1 MPVPCRRCSVRHC
14 CPRCSFHGF
23 GRRFAC
29 IAIPGLVP
37 YNDEAGELF
46 HLPLFTG
53 LALLAY
59 GLRLRFRFTEQE
71 SCQGYVIPVLGSTR
85 LRRRLV
91 TLLLMWTPVVLMVTP
106 VSNEF
111 SGWVRSGSWAVSALA
126 GIGAGIAGCRIGL
139 ALCRFS
145 GGQLVLSLGL
155 ASIVAPICNYL
166 VLLCPEP
173 YWVIPALLF
182 PALFA
187 LLPSVYPTAS
197 GEEGEHTY
205 PFSRIPLFLWCGCL
219 LTAFSES
226 AYYNLYG
233 ALEPVMPGPSL
244 SVLVLVVLGG
254 LSALL
259 VLGQAHRSPIWYAF
273 LLVIP
278 VLVVGYTAWP
288 LLHRESP
295 GLSLGGLLFGYT
307 LLNIYM
313 MTAFLHTVS
322 YRKGTRR
329 LQLLACGIGGI
340 ALASWMGS
348 HNSGWITGEHA
359 RGDSL
364 NSLFAF
370 QAFAILAGSFIFVVY
385 LEKVGFFP
393 SGEGGGGRSGTGG
406 RAGPE
411 HADVLDG
418 LADRGTGDALPRAGA
433 DQAAGDDCRIAG
445 PQDAGYD
452 HLRQPQHFAEHIE
465 DPYTEYSPP
474 PWDQQPPR
482 AGVAGD
488 GKSGG
493 HFRNAGRRPLAVLRS
508 GWRMAGSAVA
518 AREGAVEAEEAFFR
532 ERLFCVP

>member
-1 MPVPCRRCSVRHC
+1 M
-14 CPRCSFHGF
+14 
-23 GRRFAC
+23 
-29 IAIPGLVP
+29 
-37 YNDEAGELF
+37 
-46 HLPLFTG
+46 
-53 LALLAY
+53 
-59 GLRLRFRFTEQE
+59 
-71 SCQGYVIPVLGSTR
+71 
-85 LRRRLV
+85 
-91 TLLLMWTPVVLMVTP
+91 
-106 VSNEF
+106 
-111 SGWVRSGSWAVSALA
+111 
-126 GIGAGIAGCRIGL
+126 
-139 ALCRFS
+139 
-145 GGQLVLSLGL
+145 
-155 ASIVAPICNYL
+155 
-166 VLLCPEP
+166 
-173 YWVIPALLF
+173 IPALLF

-197 GEEGEHTY
+197 GDEGEHTY

-348 HNSGWITGEHA
+348 HNSGWITESIA

-385 LEKVGFFP
+385 LGKSGLFP

-433 DQAAGDDCRIAG
+433 DQAAGDDRRIAG

-532 ERLFCVP
+532 ERLFACHEVLSGTVRRVSPRG

>member
-1 MPVPCRRCSVRHC
+1 
-14 CPRCSFHGF
+14 
-23 GRRFAC
+23 
-29 IAIPGLVP
+29 
-37 YNDEAGELF
+37 
-46 HLPLFTG
+46 
-53 LALLAY
+53 
-59 GLRLRFRFTEQE
+59 
-71 SCQGYVIPVLGSTR
+71 
-85 LRRRLV
+85 
-91 TLLLMWTPVVLMVTP
+91 
-106 VSNEF
+106 
-111 SGWVRSGSWAVSALA
+111 
-126 GIGAGIAGCRIGL
+126 
-139 ALCRFS
+139 
-145 GGQLVLSLGL
+145 
-155 ASIVAPICNYL
+155 
-166 VLLCPEP
+166 
-173 YWVIPALLF
+173 
-182 PALFA
+182 
-187 LLPSVYPTAS
+187 
-197 GEEGEHTY
+197 
-205 PFSRIPLFLWCGCL
+205 
-219 LTAFSES
+219 
-226 AYYNLYG
+226 
-233 ALEPVMPGPSL
+233 MPGPSL

-348 HNSGWITGEHA
+348 HNSGWITESIA

-433 DQAAGDDCRIAG
+433 DQAAGDDRRIAG